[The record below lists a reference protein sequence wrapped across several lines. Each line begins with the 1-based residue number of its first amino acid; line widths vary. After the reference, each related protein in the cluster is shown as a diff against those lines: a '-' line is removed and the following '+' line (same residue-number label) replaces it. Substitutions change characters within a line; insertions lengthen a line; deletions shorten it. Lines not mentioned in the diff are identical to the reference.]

1 MVGSCPGGR
10 AVTLTRHFAR
20 TGTLIPAPPTPPPST
35 PDPGREAR
43 VQELLSQLRAGAEP
57 FLRQMAERLVDLPD
71 GQAFGQIEYDLRDA
85 AHERAAAAHRAGLE
99 AGKKRGTK
107 GPAPSARTARPTP
120 GSSATG
126 PRPG

>member
-1 MVGSCPGGR
+1 M
-10 AVTLTRHFAR
+10 T
-20 TGTLIPAPPTPPPST
+20 PAPPTPPPST

-43 VQELLSQLRAGAEP
+43 AQELLTQLRAGAEP
-57 FLRQMAERLVDLPD
+57 VLRQMAERLVDLPE

-85 AHERAAAAHRAGLE
+85 AHDLAAAAHRAGLE
-99 AGKKRGTK
+99 AGKKRGTPA
-107 GPAPSARTARPTP
+107 PAPSARTARPMP